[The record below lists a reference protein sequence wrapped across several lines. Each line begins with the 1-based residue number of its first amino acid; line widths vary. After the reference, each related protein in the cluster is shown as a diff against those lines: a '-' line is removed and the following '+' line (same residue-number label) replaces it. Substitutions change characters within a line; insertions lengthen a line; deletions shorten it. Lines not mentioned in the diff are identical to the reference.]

1 MDEPCPWCGEKAT
14 TDGIVHDPSCP
25 HYYVACDAG
34 GGATQ
39 VDSAEDAIASKLDM
53 MNTAAP
59 STKKMSSL
67 LDTMLGS
74 LTPKERRVYEMRNN
88 PSGDPVT
95 LERIREIERK
105 ALEKLRRR

>member
-1 MDEPCPWCGEKAT
+1 MTSA
-14 TDGIVHDPSCP
+14 GIAHDPTCR
-25 HYYVACDAG
+25 YYYGVADAG
-34 GGATQ
+34 GAP
-39 VDSAEDAIASKLDM
+39 SHAEDAEDAVAGKLDLM
-53 MNTAAP
+53 DKAAP

-74 LTPKERRVYEMRNN
+74 LTPKERRVYEMRHN

-95 LERIREIERK
+95 MERIREIERK